1 LKVTQGTLTQDAA
14 DTLRSSW
21 NAAHGGPG
29 RATAILSP
37 SVDYTPIAVSPV
49 DAALV
54 EMKRLS
60 LLDVANAFGVPG
72 YMLGAEG
79 PSMTY
84 SNVEMEAA
92 NLYEF
97 TLKPWAVSV
106 EETLSAL
113 LPGTQT
119 VNIRVEGGTVSGTVP
134 ATTAGDFQ
142 PVADVPEG

>member
-1 LKVTQGTLTQDAA
+1 VL
-14 DTLRSSW
+14 
-21 NAAHGGPG
+21 NAS
-29 RATAILSP
+29 T
-37 SVDYTPIAVSPV
+37 DYTPIAVSPV

-54 EMKRLS
+54 DMKRLS

-84 SNVEMEAA
+84 SNVAMEAA

-97 TLKPWAVSV
+97 TLRPWAVAI

-113 LPGTQT
+113 LPGGQT
-119 VNIRVEGGTVSGTVP
+119 VDIRVEGGAVNGTGV
-134 ATTAGDFQ
+134 AAAAGVDV
-142 PVADVPEG
+142 PVADVPAG